1 LGLAR
6 TGTTGS
12 HFSGDLFLPLSTGNR
27 GAFGT
32 GLPIGDPADAVVRSL
47 EFVDWKWMDE
57 IYAGVVQAT
66 EEAVVNALVVN
77 REMVGRDGHRTPA
90 LPHGQVTGLL
100 EARLG

>member
-1 LGLAR
+1 
-6 TGTTGS
+6 
-12 HFSGDLFLPLSTGNR
+12 
-27 GAFGT
+27 
-32 GLPIGDPADAVVRSL
+32 
-47 EFVDWKWMDE
+47 MDE